1 MPKLPTLCLL
11 ILLFPTFLSAQIV
24 NTEKLRMKS
33 KEGVWEGELD
43 FNLGLSRNKAGQTFQ
58 FKTQARFDYLQK
70 RNKWM
75 VMGDYQRAELTKL
88 DVPGSAPKS
97 LKNQSFG
104 HLRYNYLASS
114 RLRWEVF
121 GQIQF
126 NDIQEIRLRTLVGS
140 GPRIKVLRTDS
151 SHVYLG
157 TLIMFEYEE
166 SRDSPLALT
175 FHRDFRLSSYL
186 SFAYNFTQSFG
197 VSHVSYYQPK
207 LAEWTDFR
215 ISTET
220 QLKFLIREN
229 LSFSTYFQ
237 YAYDA
242 KPAATVP
249 PVVFSMTN
257 GFSLS
262 F

>member
-1 MPKLPTLCLL
+1 MLDLPKICFL
-11 ILLFPTFLSAQIV
+11 IFIFPIFLSAQIV
-24 NTEKLRMKS
+24 NTENLRMKS
-33 KEGVWEGELD
+33 EEGALEGEFD

-58 FKTQARFDYLQK
+58 FKTQARLDYLHK

-75 VMGDYQRAELTKL
+75 IMGDYQQAELTRL

-97 LKNQSFG
+97 LKDQAFG
-104 HLRYNYLASS
+104 HLRYNYLASP
-114 RLRWEVF
+114 RLRWEAF

-126 NDIQEIRLRTLVGS
+126 NDIQEIRLRSLLGT
-140 GPRIKVLRTDS
+140 GPRIKLLRTDS
-151 SHVYLG
+151 SHVYFG

-166 SRDSPLALT
+166 SRDVPLQLT

-186 SFAYNFTQSFG
+186 SLGYKINTVFTIN
-197 VSHVSYYQPK
+197 HVSYYQPNI
-207 LAEWTDFR
+207 ADFDDFR
-215 ISTET
+215 VASET
-220 QLKFLIREN
+220 RFQFLVREN
-229 LSFSTYFQ
+229 LSFNTYFQ

-242 KPAATVP
+242 KPAANVP
-249 PVVFSMTN
+249 PVMFSLTN